1 MIPPASASLAFVLLC
16 AAVAATPSVA
26 QEAPAAPAPAAP
38 AEAVDAALDA
48 KLDAAQ
54 AALDDDRFDDAR
66 ALLEA
71 ARATK
76 EPGTEPARLLE
87 LLADAAWRGGDLEIA
102 GGLYAAVHEQRPKS
116 RRSLIGLAR
125 LALARGDGEEALA
138 LSETSLATSPN
149 EPELWLLNCAA
160 LMRANRLPEAI
171 AARQRA
177 DVLIAQARAAGRAEP
192 RRVRAALDV
201 VRIAGLGEVTVH
213 RHEYITRL
221 EYEVRAGL
229 PVVDAT
235 LRGTGDRSVSVPI
248 VIDTGGSFCLTLD
261 DSVGEALDLSR
272 VPGGSIEGVE
282 RGARETSYATVPF
295 LDLGGWTV
303 SDAPALLY
311 PVPSEPTLRA
321 RADPPYRGVLGTAM
335 LQRRML
341 VFAPKLHAI
350 RLMTGRFGQAS
361 LLEEEQRRA
370 TAIPFFLVAD
380 GKIVLRAEVGGVGVL
395 ALLDTGAAA
404 TALSARLARTLRER
418 ADAAVDPARDPAK
431 EPAAPSPLRV
441 RWSGC
446 EIPIAE
452 SIAAAT
458 VRSNLDERVSPRL
471 GVEVSLLLGMDFV
484 ARCDRLV
491 VDYVHQQ
498 ILIVL

>member
-16 AAVAATPSVA
+16 AAVSATPSA
-26 QEAPAAPAPAAP
+26 PQEAPAPPVPAQAAP
-38 AEAVDAALDA
+38 SEAVDAA
-48 KLDAAQ
+48 LDAAQ

-76 EPGTEPARLLE
+76 EPGTEPVRLLE
-87 LLADAAWRGGDLEIA
+87 LLADAAWRGGDLEFA

-138 LSETSLATSPN
+138 LSESSLAASPN
-149 EPELWLLNCAA
+149 EPELWLLDCAA

-177 DVLIAQARAAGRAEP
+177 DVLVAQARAAGRAEP
-192 RRVRAALDV
+192 RRLRAALDV
-201 VRIAGLGEVTVH
+201 VRIAGLGEVTVR
-213 RHEYITRL
+213 RHEYVTRL
-221 EYEVRAGL
+221 EYEMRAGV

-235 LRGTGDRSVSVPI
+235 LHGAGDRSVSVPI
-248 VIDTGGSFCLTLD
+248 VIDTGGSYCLTLD
-261 DSVGEALDLSR
+261 DSVGEALDLPR
-272 VPGGSIEGVE
+272 APGGAIEGVE
-282 RGARETSYATVPF
+282 RGARETSYTTVPY

-303 SDAPALLY
+303 HDAPALLY

-321 RADPPYRGVLGTAM
+321 RADPPYRGVFGTAM
-335 LQRRML
+335 LQRRMV
-341 VFAPKLHAI
+341 VFAPKLHLM
-350 RLMTGRFGQAS
+350 RLMTGRLGQPA
-361 LLEEEQRRA
+361 LVEEELRRA

-404 TALSARLARTLRER
+404 TALSARLARKLRER
-418 ADAAVDPARDPAK
+418 ADVAGDPASVPAK
-431 EPAAPSPLRV
+431 APPSPLRV
-441 RWSGC
+441 RWNGC

-452 SIAAAT
+452 SIEAAA
-458 VRSNLDERVSPRL
+458 VRSTLDERVSPRV

-498 ILIVL
+498 LLIVL